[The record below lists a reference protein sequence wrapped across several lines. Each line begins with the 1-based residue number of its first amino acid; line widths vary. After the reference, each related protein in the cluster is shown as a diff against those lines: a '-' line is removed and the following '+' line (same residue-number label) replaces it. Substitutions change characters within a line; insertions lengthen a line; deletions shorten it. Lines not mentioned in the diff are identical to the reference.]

1 MCLVVIAIDRHPGFR
16 LIVAANR
23 DEFHERPTREAHWWP
38 DRQDVLG
45 GRDLLAGGTWLAVN
59 RAGRIALVTNDRDAE
74 PKHGKLPSRGMLVA
88 GFLTSGLAPMAYF
101 AGIDASAYAGFNL
114 IAGSDSFAW
123 LSNRNGAPQPLAAG
137 LYGLS
142 NAQLDTPWD
151 KVRRSKQR
159 LARLI
164 DEDRV
169 DETTLLKLLAD
180 RDRSRV
186 DEVQAGSLPFRIAH
200 AITAPFVVTPDYGT
214 RCSTIVTVDRSG
226 HWGFLERR
234 FDAAGNMT
242 SESRFAFDAGGD

>member
-1 MCLVVIAIDRHPGFR
+1 MCLVVIAIDRHPAFR

-23 DEFHERPTREAHWWP
+23 DEFHKRPTREAHWWP
-38 DRQDVLG
+38 DRPDVLG

-114 IAGSDSFAW
+114 IAGSDSLAW
-123 LSNRNGAPQPLAAG
+123 LSNRNGAPQSLAAG

-151 KVRRSKQR
+151 KVRRSKER

-169 DETTLLKLLAD
+169 DETALLKLLAD

-186 DEVQAGSLPFRIAH
+186 DEVEAGSLPFKTAH

-214 RCSTIVTVDRSG
+214 RCSTIVTIDRSG

-242 SESRFAFDAGGD
+242 GESRFAFDAGGD